1 MNIFFSIFE
10 SVGVLLCLGCIGF
23 YIIGK
28 RIIPGNVLGLLSP
41 LVLDIALPSLIF
53 VSIIN
58 RFTLGEFS
66 DWWTLPLW
74 WIGFSVA
81 AITLTL
87 ITMFLSRKE
96 TRREFAISLFYQNGI
111 FFPLAVITGL
121 YGSDSTH
128 LVSLFL
134 FISFHPALFFSTYHF
149 FFSFRTSAGSAL
161 TASNSSGSV
170 TISDANSGV
179 AAIDEMG
186 SGSVSISDKNS
197 GADTADGTGSDTD
210 SGAIAGHQLDW
221 KKIIHPVLIMT
232 IIALLIRLADVQN
245 LIPGFIIKQ
254 LSLLGGMTLPLI
266 MIILGGNIYLDFQKK
281 GRFQAVEIMKFV
293 LVKNFL
299 FPLVF
304 LGGLILIRPP
314 YHIALIILLQSAVP
328 PISAIPIVTERC
340 GGNASIVNQF
350 IFSSYI
356 VLLISIPIMVS
367 LFTRFFPAP

>member
-1 MNIFFSIFE
+1 MNIFLSIFE

-58 RFTLGEFS
+58 RFTVKEFS
-66 DWWTLPLW
+66 GWWTLPLW
-74 WIGFSVA
+74 WIGFSIA
-81 AITLTL
+81 AISLTM
-87 ITMFLSRKE
+87 ITMFISRKE

-121 YGSDSTH
+121 YGSGSTH

-149 FFSFRTSAGSAL
+149 FFNFRAESPLSEAVPAKSLRESGRTRIGGGQVTDAAGD
-161 TASNSSGSV
+161 SGDS
-170 TISDANSGV
+170 
-179 AAIDEMG
+179 EG
-186 SGSVSISDKNS
+186 SGGGEGET
-197 GADTADGTGSDTD
+197 GAAVK
-210 SGAIAGHQLDW
+210 HELDW

-232 IIALLIRLADVQN
+232 LIALLIRLADVQN
-245 LIPGFIIKQ
+245 LIPGFIIRQ

-281 GRFQAVEIMKFV
+281 GRFQAAEIIKFV

-304 LGGLILIRPP
+304 LGGLLVIRPP

-367 LFTRFFPAP
+367 LFTMFFPSP